1 MKEASN
7 QKIQEKKSSQNSKIQ
22 RNTSVWNEF
31 GKKVFRHCTLVYMLK
46 CLPLGLKQ
54 KMKIKKMTNGGKT
67 INDGW
72 MKEDEQGE
80 VWG

>member
-1 MKEASN
+1 MNLE
-7 QKIQEKKSSQNSKIQ
+7 
-22 RNTSVWNEF
+22 
-31 GKKVFRHCTLVYMLK
+31 KKVFRHCTLVYMLK

-72 MKEDEQGE
+72 MKEDE
-80 VWG
+80 